1 MQLFWF
7 QQHMFSCFCR
17 LCVSIDV
24 CPASIHLFLKGII
37 WHLTGF
43 LKIWLSSVK
52 LIDLLFLHFSFSFEI
67 YGNWECFKFC
77 LDSFFYMFCLIW
89 WWKLSSYSHVSK
101 YTFYSTAKTKIGLWS
116 YINILCLS
124 INFNIKIS
132 LSLISFLLLC
142 CQWVWSLLIYCFY
155 SHEHYWSKKCLQ

>member
-1 MQLFWF
+1 MLSKYTFILER
-7 QQHMFSCFCR
+7 H
-17 LCVSIDV
+17 
-24 CPASIHLFLKGII
+24 
-37 WHLTGF
+37 HLTSDRFFKDMIVFSKTHWLASSTFFFF
-43 LKIWLSSVK
+43 LWNIWELRM
-52 LIDLLFLHFSFSFEI
+52 LQILFGL
-67 YGNWECFKFC
+67 
-77 LDSFFYMFCLIW
+77 FFFMFCLIW

-142 CQWVWSLLIYCFY
+142 CQWVWLLLIYCSY
-155 SHEHYWSKKCLQ
+155 SHEHYWSKKAYSRRNGLQ